1 MAFPATAPRR
11 WLGELRE
18 LRARHPTIDRIEET
32 PAALAE
38 GTIETAFGPR
48 RYRLHWPPDFPLRPP
63 IIWELSADR
72 TGVVDYRPVGHGF
85 ADLSICLFAHT
96 PEHGWRP
103 EFSAAFALDRLR
115 AFIEASDRSEFPRVE
130 NLPAEMKAV
139 RVSVHPR
146 IAAAMRGGRRWGLA
160 GGYKRGDDRLILITR
175 VEKTTDSGIITG
187 IIDEELPPAWAFAM
201 GLTMGFSHPVSCLWC
216 RVDEEPSSVASSREQ
231 LINWLLREVESPKA
245 RDLLRSAPVVLL
257 VHDEAIWVVYLNLPE
272 PLSAM
277 LRRRGVSLLYAR
289 ANEEDIPHKLF
300 LRVDELL
307 ASRDDLRRARVA
319 LVGLGSLGS
328 TVALTLAKAGV
339 RRFTLFDPEQLEPE
353 NIARHVG
360 GVIDIGRPKVQAVA
374 NAISRVNPDAEVIQ
388 IPVMLSLDPAGWASD
403 TMGHLLEVVRD
414 PAGVVI
420 CTTATTDA
428 ERLVNAVAV
437 AEKSPAIFA
446 AVLGRAEHGRIFRVV
461 PGRTPCYQCVLLAQ
475 AANPSAFPR
484 FHATDIGVP
493 GYHGPGIPG
502 LGMDVDQVAL
512 VTARLTLQTLGERI
526 AGGIGYPPAHGD
538 HFIWSNHGGWAVD
551 GPLQARVERIQR
563 EPECPVCGTPQSSA
577 LSQREK
583 DELQMLL
590 NHREEG

>member
-11 WLGELRE
+11 WLQELRE
-18 LRARHPTIDRIEET
+18 LRARHPMIERIEEA
-32 PAALAE
+32 PAAFAE
-38 GTIETAFGPR
+38 GTLETALGPR

-63 IIWELSADR
+63 SIWELSADQM
-72 TGVVDYRPVGHGF
+72 TAVDYRSYGHGF

-96 PEHGWRP
+96 PEHGWKSD
-103 EFSAAFALDRLR
+103 FSAAFALDRLR

-130 NLPAEMKAV
+130 ALPTEIKAV

-146 IAAAMRGGRRWGLA
+146 IAAALRGGGRWGFAA
-160 GGYKRGDDRLILITR
+160 GYRRGDDRLILITR

-216 RVDEEPSSVASSREQ
+216 RVDEEPSSVASNREQ
-231 LINWLLREVESPKA
+231 LLSWLFREVENPKA
-245 RDLLRSAPVVLL
+245 RDFLRSAPVVLL
-257 VHDEAIWVVYLNLPE
+257 VRDDALWFVYLNLPE
-272 PLSAM
+272 PRSAM
-277 LRRRGVSLLYAR
+277 LKRCGVSLLYAR
-289 ANEEDIPHKLF
+289 AHEEDIPHKVF

-319 LVGLGSLGS
+319 IVGLGSLGS

-360 GVIDIGRPKVQAVA
+360 GVIDIGLLKVEAVA
-374 NAISRVNPDAEVIQ
+374 KAISQVNPDAEVFQ
-388 IPVMLSLDPAGWASD
+388 IPVTLSLDPAGWALD
-403 TMGHLLEVVRD
+403 PMRHLLEVVRD
-414 PAGVVI
+414 PAGVVV

-475 AANPSAFPR
+475 SANPFAFPR
-484 FHATDIGVP
+484 FQAADIGVP

-526 AGGIGYPPAHGD
+526 AGGIGYPTAHGD

-563 EPECPVCGTPQSSA
+563 RPECPVCGTPQSSA
-577 LSQREK
+577 LSQCEE
-583 DELQMLL
+583 DELQTLL
-590 NHREEG
+590 NHPEER